1 MMFAGSRVCR
11 RGMHVSTQLARVSQ
25 YRIEA
30 SLCSELPSA
39 FTHTKNS
46 CLVVVAVLAELSPC

>member
-1 MMFAGSRVCR
+1 
-11 RGMHVSTQLARVSQ
+11 MHVSTQLARVSQ

-30 SLCSELPSA
+30 SLRSALPSA

-46 CLVVVAVLAELSPC
+46 CLVIVTVLAELSPC